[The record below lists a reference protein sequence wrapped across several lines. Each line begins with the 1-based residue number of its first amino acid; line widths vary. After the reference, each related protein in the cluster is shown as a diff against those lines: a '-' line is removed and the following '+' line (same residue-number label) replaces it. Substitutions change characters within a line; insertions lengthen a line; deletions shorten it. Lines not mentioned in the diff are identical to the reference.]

1 MLAMRNKRLTSIFKG
16 AQPMDPISSNAVK
29 PGSFLQPVKT
39 PEAAPNKDAQAV
51 AKVASVPLPKSDVKA
66 SSQDLKEAAETAM
79 KDIQHFISS
88 QASSV
93 RISKDH
99 TSGHMVVQLVD
110 PGTGEVIRTLP
121 SEELLRLARS
131 FEMLGN
137 KMVHQVA

>member
-1 MLAMRNKRLTSIFKG
+1 
-16 AQPMDPISSNAVK
+16 MDPISSNAVK
-29 PGSFLQPVKT
+29 LGSFVPNVKT
-39 PEAAPNKDAQAV
+39 SESASNKDAEVV

-66 SSQDLKEAAETAM
+66 SSQDLIEASETAM

-93 RISKDH
+93 RITKDE
-99 TSGHMVVQLVD
+99 TSGHMVVKLVD
-110 PGTGEVIRTLP
+110 PNTGEVIRTLP

-137 KMVHQVA
+137 KMIHQTA

>member
-1 MLAMRNKRLTSIFKG
+1 
-16 AQPMDPISSNAVK
+16 MDPISSNAVK
-29 PGSFLQPVKT
+29 PGSFLQVVKT
-39 PEAAPNKDAQAV
+39 PEAAPNKDAEAV
-51 AKVASVPLPKSDVKA
+51 AKVANVPLPKSDVKA

-88 QASSV
+88 QERSV
-93 RISKDH
+93 RITKDE
-99 TSGHMVVQLVD
+99 TSGHMVVKLVD
-110 PGTGEVIRTLP
+110 PNTGEIIRTLP

>member
-1 MLAMRNKRLTSIFKG
+1 
-16 AQPMDPISSNAVK
+16 MDPISSNAVNS
-29 PGSFLQPVKT
+29 GSFSPNLKT
-39 PEAAPNKDAQAV
+39 PEAAANKDAEAV

-99 TSGHMVVQLVD
+99 TSGHMVVKLVD

>member
-1 MLAMRNKRLTSIFKG
+1 
-16 AQPMDPISSNAVK
+16 MDPISSNAVK
-29 PGSFLQPVKT
+29 PGSFLQPAKT
-39 PEAAPNKDAQAV
+39 PEAAPNKDAEAV

-66 SSQDLKEAAETAM
+66 SSQDLKEAAESAM

-93 RISKDH
+93 RISKDQ

-110 PGTGEVIRTLP
+110 PDTGEVIRTLP

>member
-1 MLAMRNKRLTSIFKG
+1 MDATSI
-16 AQPMDPISSNAVK
+16 NAVNL
-29 PGSFLQPVKT
+29 GSMLSNVKAPVAIAQT
-39 PEAAPNKDAQAV
+39 SDANAV
-51 AKVASVPLPKSDVKA
+51 SKVASVPLPKTNV
-66 SSQDLKEAAETAM
+66 KEASQEMRDAADTAM

-93 RISKDH
+93 RISKDE

-110 PGTGEVIRTLP
+110 PNTGEVIRTLP

>member
-1 MLAMRNKRLTSIFKG
+1 
-16 AQPMDPISSNAVK
+16 MDPISSNAVK
-29 PGSFLQPVKT
+29 HGSFVQTLKISDS
-39 PEAAPNKDAQAV
+39 APNKDAEAV
-51 AKVASVPLPKSDVKA
+51 AKVASVPLPKSDVNA
-66 SSQDLKEAAETAM
+66 SSQELKEAAETAM

-93 RISKDH
+93 RISKDE

-110 PGTGEVIRTLP
+110 PNSGEVIRTLP

>member
-1 MLAMRNKRLTSIFKG
+1 
-16 AQPMDPISSNAVK
+16 MDAISKNAVSL
-29 PGSFLQPVKT
+29 GSMLSKIKT
-39 PEAAPNKDAQAV
+39 PLEAAPFSDAEAV
-51 AKVASVPLPKSDVKA
+51 SRVASVPLPKTNVKE
-66 SSQDLKEAAETAM
+66 SSQELRDAAENAM

-88 QASSV
+88 QARSV
-93 RISKDH
+93 RISKDE
-99 TSGHMVVQLVD
+99 TSGHMIVQLVD

>member
-1 MLAMRNKRLTSIFKG
+1 MDAISNKVVSLGSVF
-16 AQPMDPISSNAVK
+16 SNIKAPVETVAV
-29 PGSFLQPVKT
+29 SDA
-39 PEAAPNKDAQAV
+39 EAV
-51 AKVASVPLPKSDVKA
+51 SRVASVPLPKTNVKE
-66 SSQDLKEAAETAM
+66 SSQELRDAAESAM

-88 QASSV
+88 QARSV
-93 RISKDH
+93 RISKDE
-99 TSGHMVVQLVD
+99 TSGHMIVQLVD

>member
-1 MLAMRNKRLTSIFKG
+1 
-16 AQPMDPISSNAVK
+16 MDPISSNAVK

-131 FEMLGN
+131 FEMVGN